1 MCTFPELISYQ
12 CFPYVL
18 HIFKHLRIFHV
29 IWTSLFN
36 LLKFVDKIFI
46 WLLSANMHLLV
57 ALVFGGHTVLALWS
71 GTFWMLPTSVTP
83 SSVEDFVFKHPVNCL
98 NSV

>member
-1 MCTFPELISYQ
+1 MHK

-18 HIFKHLRIFHV
+18 HIFNYLRIFHV
-29 IWTSLFN
+29 IWTFLFN
-36 LLKFVDKIFI
+36 LLKFVDKISI

-57 ALVFGGHTVLALWS
+57 ALVFGGHTVLGLWS
-71 GTFWMLPTSVTP
+71 GTFSMLPTSVTP

-98 NSV
+98 NSGKV

>member
-1 MCTFPELISYQ
+1 MHK

-29 IWTSLFN
+29 MWTSLFN
-36 LLKFVDKIFI
+36 LLKFVDKISI

-71 GTFWMLPTSVTP
+71 GTFYQPLSHHLH
-83 SSVEDFVFKHPVNCL
+83 VEHFVFKHPVKCL